1 VDGRVVAV
9 AEPSLGVTT
18 TCVVVGEVDGGAATT
33 ITGFISCLL
42 VAGVK
47 YCPPIMGIDPDF
59 SSPIFMVSIKQNS
72 IEISLKTNLKNKT
85 NK

>member
-1 VDGRVVAV
+1 MAAV
-9 AEPSLGVTT
+9 TDPSRGVTT

-33 ITGFISCLL
+33 ITGLISCLP
-42 VAGVK
+42 VAGFK

-59 SSPIFMVSIKQNS
+59 SSPIFGFNKQK
-72 IEISLKTNLKNKT
+72 ILKN